1 MSYPSYFQS
10 YTDNYRNKKKIKA
23 ACSCI
28 LHSYVIT
35 CLWTCLDDVFI
46 CAALMRFVVLCVLQQ
61 YIVHICAGILEQL
74 IGAVEYDESDLAVTK
89 DAQFIGLLHQPKLS
103 LGKCDLEIYKIFS
116 QLFSLILT

>member
-1 MSYPSYFQS
+1 MFLFVQS
-10 YTDNYRNKKKIKA
+10 
-23 ACSCI
+23 
-28 LHSYVIT
+28 
-35 CLWTCLDDVFI
+35 LDDVFI

-103 LGKCDLEIYKIFS
+103 FGEGHLS
-116 QLFSLILT
+116 VSLIANS